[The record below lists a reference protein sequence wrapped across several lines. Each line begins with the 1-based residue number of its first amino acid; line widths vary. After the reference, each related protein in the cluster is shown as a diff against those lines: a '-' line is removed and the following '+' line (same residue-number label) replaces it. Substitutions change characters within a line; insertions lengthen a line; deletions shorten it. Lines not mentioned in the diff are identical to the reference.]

1 MLKCVLNLGVRGDLP
16 PTGGAAAAI
25 NVVLITDF
33 HYHSA
38 RSYRPFLS
46 RKSLRSSIG
55 GWAPYCSTVGMF
67 MSSTKIAFLLH
78 GGAPS
83 VVLEIFSSFS
93 MIDYWVRFESV

>member
-1 MLKCVLNLGVRGDLP
+1 MLKCVLNLGVSGDLP

-25 NVVLITDF
+25 NVVFITDF

-55 GWAPYCSTVGMF
+55 G
-67 MSSTKIAFLLH
+67 
-78 GGAPS
+78 
-83 VVLEIFSSFS
+83 
-93 MIDYWVRFESV
+93 